1 MEIKST
7 RQVSK
12 AVPKDSA
19 SAKPTDAGAAEPRDA
34 AKGAVAENA
43 DAKEAQTVSAVSVN
57 DSVAFHNSEAQANVE
72 APDASSDSLGVDL
85 QSILARRGN

>member
-1 MEIKST
+1 M
-7 RQVSK
+7 
-12 AVPKDSA
+12 
-19 SAKPTDAGAAEPRDA
+19 
-34 AKGAVAENA
+34 
-43 DAKEAQTVSAVSVN
+43 N